1 MNARKEKELKKQ
13 KQNRIKMYIFYLALP
28 FILLL
33 LFKALNAEPRNYDDI
48 DNAEINLPSIVCEKC
63 AKTIENTLI
72 NEEGVESI
80 KVKIEIRKAII
91 SFHHLKT
98 SISKLEKAINKAG
111 YDANDKKADKKA
123 YDKLADCCRK
133 K

>member
-13 KQNRIKMYIFYLALP
+13 RQNRIKLYLFYLALP
-28 FILLL
+28 FILLF
-33 LFKALNAEPRNYDDI
+33 LFKALNAEPMIYDDI
-48 DNAEINLPSIVCEKC
+48 VKAEINLPSIVCEKC
-63 AKTIENTLI
+63 TKTIENALKKD
-72 NEEGVESI
+72 EGVESI
-80 KVKIEIRKAII
+80 NINIEIRKAIV

-98 SISKLEKAINKAG
+98 SISKLEKIINKAG

-123 YDKLADCCRK
+123 YYKLPDCCRK